1 MKYLLRTLSF
11 ASDFPQPGPPMTL
24 KHWEVVVPGSPSPA
38 CILAYTK
45 SQAIQTAIELFP
57 GINPCAV
64 TIRQLDQW
72 T

>member
-1 MKYLLRTLSF
+1 
-11 ASDFPQPGPPMTL
+11 MTL
-24 KHWEVVVPGSPSPA
+24 KHWEVIIPGSPSPA

-57 GINPCAV
+57 GINPFSV
-64 TIRQLDQW
+64 TIREESQW

>member
-1 MKYLLRTLSF
+1 
-11 ASDFPQPGPPMTL
+11 MTL
-24 KHWEVVVPGSPSPA
+24 KHWDVVIPGSPQHA

-64 TIRQLDQW
+64 TLWERPEW